1 MTGSAWYFNRHRDEL
16 LIYEPSLGKG

>member
-16 LIYEPSLGKG
+16 LIYEPSLGRG